1 MEIEIRSS
9 FLKELKKLP
18 SDIQISVY
26 ATLKTL
32 REAQSLESSDV
43 DYKKMQGQKKGGNYY
58 RIRLGQWRIG
68 IEYINPEIIAITVL
82 SRGNIYKHFP
92 PGKN

>member
-1 MEIEIRSS
+1 MEIIIRSS

-18 SDIQISVY
+18 PKIQVSIH
-26 ATLKTL
+26 TILKTL
-32 REAQSLESSDV
+32 SAAQSLESSNV
-43 DYKKMQGQKKGGNYY
+43 DYKKMEGQKKGESFY
-58 RIRLGQWRIG
+58 RIRVGQWRLG
-68 IEYINPEIIAITVL
+68 IEYIDPKIIVITVL

>member
-1 MEIEIRSS
+1 M
-9 FLKELKKLP
+9 
-18 SDIQISVY
+18 QVSVY
-26 ATLKTL
+26 TILKTL
-32 REAQSLESSDV
+32 RTARSLESSGV

-58 RIRLGQWRIG
+58 RIRIGQWRIG
-68 IEYINPEIIAITVL
+68 IEYIDPEIIVITVL

>member
-1 MEIEIRSS
+1 PTE
-9 FLKELKKLP
+9 
-18 SDIQISVY
+18 IQISVY
-26 ATLKTL
+26 ATLTIL
-32 REAQSLESSDV
+32 REAQSLESSNV

-68 IEYINPEIIAITVL
+68 IEYIDPEIIVITIL